1 MYKIFTGKHKM
12 KVGMSLGISPREP
25 ISHTVQVVQN
35 AERLD
40 FDSVWIADVQM
51 SMKDC
56 YIALALCAVNTSSI
70 MLATGV
76 TNPVTRHPTTLAN
89 GFTALNEVSNGRA
102 IIGLGTG
109 WTGVY
114 SIGLKPAKIAYLEES
129 INNINTLCSGGEVA
143 GVDGKP
149 YRLVTATGKI
159 PIYVAANQPRIL
171 AMCGRV
177 ADGVILMGGANVEFT
192 KWQMDHVRRGAEE
205 VGRDFNEIK
214 FDLWT
219 NIAICDDR
227 DQARDDVSH
236 WVASQAET
244 FNKWKQ
250 LPEFLEPFKADFRRA
265 GESYN
270 RLEHMSSHASH
281 KQSVSPEFIDY
292 VALVGSAEEC
302 LERILEL
309 EALGL
314 NGVTLA
320 FRAGGGGRLARM
332 EEINQG
338 IIKHLK

>member
-1 MYKIFTGKHKM
+1 MYKIFGGEHKM

-35 AERLD
+35 AERLG
-40 FDSVWIADVQM
+40 FDSVWIADCQM

-56 YIALALCAVNTSSI
+56 FVALALCAANTSTIKLS
-70 MLATGV
+70 TGV

-102 IIGLGTG
+102 IIGLGSG
-109 WTGVY
+109 WTAVY
-114 SIGLKPAKIAYLEES
+114 SIGLKPANIAYLEES
-129 INNINTLCSGGEVA
+129 INNINTLCDGGELA
-143 GVDGKP
+143 DADGKP
-149 YRLVTATGKI
+149 FHLVTATGKI
-159 PIYVAANQPRIL
+159 PIFVAANQPRIL

-205 VGRDFNEIK
+205 VGRDFSEIK
-214 FDLWT
+214 FDLWA
-219 NIAICDDR
+219 NIAISDDR

-236 WVASQAET
+236 WAASQAET
-244 FNKWKQ
+244 FHKWKY
-250 LPEFLEPFKADFRRA
+250 LPDFLLPFKEDFRRA
-265 GESYN
+265 GENYD

-281 KQSVSPEFIDY
+281 KQVVSPEFIDY
-292 VALVGSAEEC
+292 VALVGSAEEI
-302 LERILEL
+302 LERIGALK
-309 EALGL
+309 ALGL

-320 FRAGGGGRLARM
+320 FRAGTGGRLARM
-332 EEINQG
+332 EQISQE

>member
-129 INNINTLCSGGEVA
+129 INNINTLCSGGE
-143 GVDGKP
+143 GECVDGKP
-149 YRLVTATGKI
+149 YLPGTGAGRTA
-159 PIYVAANQPRIL
+159 
-171 AMCGRV
+171 
-177 ADGVILMGGANVEFT
+177 
-192 KWQMDHVRRGAEE
+192 H
-205 VGRDFNEIK
+205 
-214 FDLWT
+214 
-219 NIAICDDR
+219 
-227 DQARDDVSH
+227 
-236 WVASQAET
+236 
-244 FNKWKQ
+244 
-250 LPEFLEPFKADFRRA
+250 
-265 GESYN
+265 
-270 RLEHMSSHASH
+270 
-281 KQSVSPEFIDY
+281 
-292 VALVGSAEEC
+292 
-302 LERILEL
+302 
-309 EALGL
+309 
-314 NGVTLA
+314 
-320 FRAGGGGRLARM
+320 
-332 EEINQG
+332 
-338 IIKHLK
+338 

>member
-1 MYKIFTGKHKM
+1 M

-35 AERLD
+35 AESLG

-56 YIALALCAVNTSSI
+56 YVALALCAVNTSTI

-114 SIGLKPAKIAYLEES
+114 TIGLKPATISYLEES
-129 INNINTLCSGGEVA
+129 INNIKTLCGGGEVT
-143 GVDGKP
+143 GPDGEP
-149 YRLVTATGKI
+149 FRLTTASGKI

-171 AMCGRV
+171 GMCGRV

-205 VGRDFNEIK
+205 VGRNFNEIK

-219 NIAICDDR
+219 TIAISDDL

-244 FNKWKQ
+244 FNKWKH
-250 LPEFLEPFKADFRRA
+250 LPDFLAPFKADFQRA
-265 GESYN
+265 GDSYN

-281 KQSVSPEFIDY
+281 KQSVSPEFTDY
-292 VALVGSAEEC
+292 VALVGNAEQC
-302 LERILEL
+302 LEQIREL
-309 EALGL
+309 ETLGL
-314 NGVTLA
+314 NGITLA
-320 FRAGGGGRLARM
+320 FRAGAGGRLARM

-338 IIKHLK
+338 IIKYLK

>member
-1 MYKIFTGKHKM
+1 MYKIFGGEHKM
-12 KVGMSLGISPREP
+12 KVGISLGISPREP

-35 AERLD
+35 AERLG
-40 FDSVWIADVQM
+40 FDSVWIADCQM

-56 YIALALCAVNTSSI
+56 YIALALCAVNTSAI
-70 MLATGV
+70 MLSTGV

-143 GVDGKP
+143 GADGKP

-205 VGRDFNEIK
+205 VGRDISEIK

-219 NIAICDDR
+219 NIAISDDR
-227 DQARDDVSH
+227 DQAREDVSH

-244 FNKWKQ
+244 FNQWKH
-250 LPEFLEPFKADFRRA
+250 LPDFLAPFKEDFQRA
-265 GESYN
+265 SESYN
-270 RLEHMSSHASH
+270 RLEHMSSHANH

-292 VALVGSAEEC
+292 VALAGSAEEC
-302 LERILEL
+302 LERIHEL

-320 FRAGGGGRLARM
+320 FRAGAGGRLARM
-332 EEINQG
+332 EDINQG